1 MENLKFYNK
10 LKAPP
15 KEALKTIGAGRLKG
29 MTDIKPQWRILV
41 MTETFGA
48 CGIGWYYD
56 NVHYEYKEVSN
67 GEVICNCRL
76 NLYVKIDN
84 EWSKP
89 IFGTGGSKL
98 TAKETNGLY
107 NSDEAEKM
115 AMTDALSVAMKAL
128 GVAGDIY
135 LGYSDSKYESNK
147 TNNEKQKQAL
157 TNERFMKAIESIKLG
172 SYDKVKLPL
181 EYNLTEDQMKIWKEC

>member
-10 LKAPP
+10 LKTPP

-98 TAKETNGLY
+98 TAKESSGLY

-135 LGYSDSKYESNK
+135 LGYSDSKYEPNK
-147 TNNEKQKQAL
+147 IGIDSRLADCKTQGDLTKLFNELNPKDEATIAKF
-157 TNERFMKAIESIKLG
+157 TKRKLELSG
-172 SYDKVKLPL
+172 K
-181 EYNLTEDQMKIWKEC
+181 

>member
-1 MENLKFYNK
+1 MENLQFYNK
-10 LKAPP
+10 LKTPP
-15 KEALKTIGAGRLKG
+15 KAALKTIHAGRLKG

-56 NVHYEYKEVSN
+56 NVHYEYKQVANEEV
-67 GEVICNCRL
+67 VCNCRL

-135 LGYSDSKYESNK
+135 LGYSDSKYEPNTIDIDSRLSECK
-147 TNNEKQKQAL
+147 TQGDLTKLFNELNPKDEVTIAKFTKKKLEL
-157 TNERFMKAIESIKLG
+157 TNGK
-172 SYDKVKLPL
+172 
-181 EYNLTEDQMKIWKEC
+181 